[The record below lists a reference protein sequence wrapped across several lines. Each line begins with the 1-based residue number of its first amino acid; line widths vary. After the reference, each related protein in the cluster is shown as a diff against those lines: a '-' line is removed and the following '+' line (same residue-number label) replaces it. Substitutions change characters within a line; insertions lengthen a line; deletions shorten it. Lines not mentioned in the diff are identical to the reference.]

1 MVTLTTTQT
10 ALQGFWVFQILD
22 KEGQVLYIGCERLKT
37 IPTLRECKRHSCG
50 QLPQDITLE
59 LVASVATLEEGAEMV
74 ETLKTLI
81 PPKYGHR
88 TLERGRAVVCVDTG
102 ERYPNAHQ
110 AANAHNINY
119 SYMHYHLQGVSSYKT
134 CKGLRF
140 KYDINNDNN

>member
-1 MVTLTTTQT
+1 MVTLTTTLT
-10 ALQGFWVFQILD
+10 ALQGLWVFQILD

-37 IPTLRECKRHSCG
+37 IPALRECGRQASG
-50 QLPQDITLE
+50 QLPQELTIE
-59 LVASVATLEEGAEMV
+59 LVASVTTAEEGAEMV
-74 ETLKTLI
+74 ETLKTLT

-88 TLERGRAVVCVDTG
+88 TLDRGKAVVCVDTG

-140 KYDINNDNN
+140 KYDNNDND